1 MARARVSCIAGRFF
15 LYPLSHEG
23 SPGKLWEVLKN
34 SWSGRES
41 LGFTERPDVPV
52 GASGEAEYRREELIE
67 GPALNVEFSAI
78 LQVRPLLER
87 LRVCWGD
94 VCSSLP
100 LGTWICLCPHR
111 PSVRRGV
118 EGRCP
123 APASWARMPLPTDS
137 SRDSAHSQA
146 LLSDGRGTE
155 LRAFPRG
162 DRCLMWGPTAGP
174 RVHFLGESG

>member
-78 LQVRPLLER
+78 LQVRPSLSAC
-87 LRVCWGD
+87 VCAGVTSVHPCPWGPGSAY
-94 VCSSLP
+94 VL
-100 LGTWICLCPHR
+100 
-111 PSVRRGV
+111 
-118 EGRCP
+118 
-123 APASWARMPLPTDS
+123 TDP
-137 SRDSAHSQA
+137 
-146 LLSDGRGTE
+146 LSDVGWREGVQH
-155 LRAFPRG
+155 LPAGPG
-162 DRCLMWGPTAGP
+162 CPCPPTAPGTALTP
-174 RVHFLGESG
+174 RPCSQTDGARSSVLSPGEIAV